1 MAGGGREIRSVS
13 NPSNLADFLQLL
25 QTIDQD
31 RSQPGVSVKGTD
43 VRNPEIPESR
53 VDPKRRCSGF
63 CDESY
68 DEEGEVNPLL
78 LEVRREDVNVEDS
91 GAWFPD
97 TLNCSRIYE
106 DPEEGSDAL
115 VQHYSC
121 GDTSRGGSV
130 LQEYDH
136 SSNTERGDAR
146 SVSVQELRAKVREA
160 VGLCEDEKERL
171 FDMLLKYKD
180 SFTTRPGK
188 CSLMKY
194 RFDVTSPEPIVGGSR
209 PIPFSVRAEVR
220 AQINQMLQDG
230 IIELSNSAYLSPL
243 TIVLREGKFPLTCID
258 VRRVNKWKVPDR
270 TKVQPIAELLRRFHG
285 SRYISSIDL
294 SSAFLQVEL
303 ER

>member
-13 NPSNLADFLQLL
+13 NPSNLADFLQSL

-31 RSQPGVSVKGTD
+31 RSQPGVSVKGAD

-53 VDPKRRCSGF
+53 VDPKRRCSGV

-68 DEEGEVNPLL
+68 DEEWEVNPLL
-78 LEVRREDVNVEDS
+78 LEVRREDVSVEDS
-91 GAWFPD
+91 GAWSPD

-121 GDTSRGGSV
+121 SDTSRGGSA

-136 SSNTERGDAR
+136 SSNTEGGDAR

-171 FDMLLKYKD
+171 FDMLLNYKD
-180 SFTTRPGK
+180 SFTT
-188 CSLMKY
+188 
-194 RFDVTSPEPIVGGSR
+194 
-209 PIPFSVRAEVR
+209 
-220 AQINQMLQDG
+220 
-230 IIELSNSAYLSPL
+230 
-243 TIVLREGKFPLTCID
+243 
-258 VRRVNKWKVPDR
+258 
-270 TKVQPIAELLRRFHG
+270 
-285 SRYISSIDL
+285 
-294 SSAFLQVEL
+294 
-303 ER
+303 